1 MLVTFIFVIISTNTV
16 NRNFFFSFM
25 EDLLRKILRKIL
37 TWYPWKRGPWVY
49 WEPWED
55 LLHTP
60 TCFSPSHII

>member
-1 MLVTFIFVIISTNTV
+1 MLVTFIFIISTNTV
-16 NRNFFFSFM
+16 NRNFFSFM

-37 TWYPWKRGPWVY
+37 TWHPWKGGPWVY
-49 WEPWED
+49 WKPWED